1 MAKRRRMTAK
11 QARYFAP
18 RARRVARRAARAV
31 RSYRRGVRKASWLP
45 LNGREHMVAIGT
57 GILLPK
63 ANQLVAPYVDPYLEW
78 AGDYKDEVRSAL
90 IGVVAHKFGPGPI
103 REGGRIAYQT
113 ALVSAG
119 TQFGAGIFTGTSPS
133 STGGDYLGA

>member
-11 QARYFAP
+11 QRRYFAP
-18 RARRVARRAARAV
+18 RARRAVRRVARAV

-45 LNGREHMVAIGT
+45 LSGRDHMMAAGT

-63 ANQLVAPYVDPYLEW
+63 ANELVAPYVDPYLEW

-90 IGVVAHKFGPGPI
+90 IGVVAHKFGPGPV
-103 REGGRIAYQT
+103 REMGRIAYQT
-113 ALVSAG
+113 AIVSAG
-119 TQFGAGIFTGTSPS
+119 TQFGAGMFSGTSPS
-133 STGGDYLGA
+133 ITGGDYLGA